1 MPYKCSMEQHPS
13 DRSFGLTVGGV
24 LVAAG
29 IWRAPEIALP
39 GVVLVLLGLVR
50 PAALHTPN
58 RLWMRMSHA
67 IGRVTNPVMTALL
80 FFCIVTPL
88 GFAMRLFGY
97 DPLHLRFDPAAE
109 SYWAPRDTSSTTDMR
124 NQF

>member
-1 MPYKCSMEQHPS
+1 MEQHPS

-29 IWRAPEIALP
+29 IWRAPEIAVP
-39 GVVLVLLGLVR
+39 GVVLMMLGIVR
-50 PAALHTPN
+50 PAVLHTPN

-67 IGRVTNPVMTALL
+67 IARVTNPIVTGAM
-80 FFCIVTPL
+80 FFCVLTPL
-88 GFAMRLFGY
+88 GLAMRLFGY
-97 DPLHLRFDPAAE
+97 DPLRLRFDPKAE
-109 SYWAPRDTSSTTDMR
+109 TYWTRRDTPPGGMR

>member
-1 MPYKCSMEQHPS
+1 MEQHPS

-39 GVVLVLLGLVR
+39 GAVLMLLGVVR
-50 PAALHTPN
+50 PAVLHTPN
-58 RLWMRMSHA
+58 RLWMRLSHA
-67 IGRVTNPVMTALL
+67 IGRVTNPVITALL
-80 FFCIVTPL
+80 FFCVLTPM
-88 GFAMRLFGY
+88 GVAMRLFGY
-97 DPLHLRFDPAAE
+97 DPLHLRFDPAAP
-109 SYWAPRDTSSTTDMR
+109 SYWTPRGDTNSNQDMR